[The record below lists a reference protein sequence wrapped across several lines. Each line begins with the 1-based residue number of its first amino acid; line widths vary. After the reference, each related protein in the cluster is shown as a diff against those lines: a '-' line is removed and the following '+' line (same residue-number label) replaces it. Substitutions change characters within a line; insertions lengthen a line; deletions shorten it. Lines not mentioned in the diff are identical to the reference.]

1 MVQVIA
7 SNPKNK
13 MTREMKSLADRQA
26 FWKTLFEEKKLTSQ
40 LASLATE
47 HVDGITYDDMPQYG
61 QMHVKVESGST
72 LGDNFQSDTFIVTV
86 RLLQSD
92 TGAETL
98 STFIKVIIKSL
109 VLTLI
114 KKCYIIKGFTVEF
127 LTSPI
132 GLRIPRSSTGDQ
144 HVPQFL

>member
-1 MVQVIA
+1 
-7 SNPKNK
+7 
-13 MTREMKSLADRQA
+13 MTREMKSLAGRQA

-40 LASLATE
+40 LASLATD

-92 TGAETL
+92 TGAKTL
-98 STFIKVIIKSL
+98 STFIKVII
-109 VLTLI
+109 
-114 KKCYIIKGFTVEF
+114 
-127 LTSPI
+127 
-132 GLRIPRSSTGDQ
+132 
-144 HVPQFL
+144 